1 MPLEIQLINCK
12 VKSKLKWTK
21 HCVLSAAD
29 SKNNIN
35 EDASANDMIFTIKGN
50 FSQQETIKNSQNF
63 LAKDLKYQFIEMD
76 IKPKVT
82 I

>member
-1 MPLEIQLINCK
+1 MTLEIQLINCK

-35 EDASANDMIFTIKGN
+35 EDASANDMIFTIKGT
-50 FSQQETIKNSQNF
+50 ELYIPVVTF
-63 LAKDLKYQFIEMD
+63 LSKRQSKILKTSYQRI
-76 IKPKVT
+76 
-82 I
+82 

>member
-1 MPLEIQLINCK
+1 MPLEIQIINCK

-21 HCVLSAAD
+21 YCVLSAVD

-76 IKPKVT
+76 VKPKVT
-82 I
+82 T

>member
-1 MPLEIQLINCK
+1 MTLEIQLINCK